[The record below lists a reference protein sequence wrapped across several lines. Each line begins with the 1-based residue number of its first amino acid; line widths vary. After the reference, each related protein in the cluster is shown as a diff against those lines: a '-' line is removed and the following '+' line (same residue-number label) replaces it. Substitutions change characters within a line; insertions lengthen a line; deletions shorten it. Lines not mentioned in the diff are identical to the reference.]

1 MKFMQEIKN
10 PITLLDIT
18 DITEI
23 KEWIEFGPDH
33 ERLSIAAYRDHVEAY
48 IKSLIKENPV
58 LQKIQAGNPVT
69 ENELAEL
76 SAILESQDNR
86 ISEDDLMR
94 AYDQRTASF
103 IQLMRHILGLETL
116 ESWSVKVNSSFDEF
130 IAEHTTLTSLQI
142 RFLQTLRNFIIQ
154 TGKLEKKDLIQ
165 APFTQIHPM
174 GVRGVFDK
182 QQIEEIMKLAE
193 ALTA

>member
-1 MKFMQEIKN
+1 MFTI
-10 PITLLDIT
+10 
-18 DITEI
+18 
-23 KEWIEFGPDH
+23 H
-33 ERLSIAAYRDHVEAY
+33 A
-48 IKSLIKENPV
+48 
-58 LQKIQAGNPVT
+58 
-69 ENELAEL
+69 
-76 SAILESQDNR
+76 
-86 ISEDDLMR
+86 
-94 AYDQRTASF
+94 
-103 IQLMRHILGLETL
+103 
-116 ESWSVKVNSSFDEF
+116 DEF

-193 ALTA
+193 ILTA